1 MIKKKD
7 IQEKAKRILKA
18 SIQQKLNKFVS
29 CNLFDSVEL
38 LEMVLE
44 AVKQRG
50 AWIDE
55 QELND
60 ICKMQVL
67 ENNAFIVKS
76 LDLVQEKELRDFC
89 KAKDIKLIDAWDI

>member
-7 IQEKAKRILKA
+7 IKEKAKRILKA
-18 SIQQKLNKFVS
+18 SIQQKLNTFVF
-29 CNLFDSVEL
+29 CDLFDNVEL
-38 LEMVLE
+38 LEMILE
-44 AVKQRG
+44 AVKQWG

-55 QELND
+55 RELSS

-76 LDLVQEKELRDFC
+76 VDLVQEKELKDFC
-89 KAKDIKLIDAWDI
+89 KAKDIKLIDAWDL